1 MIAPFRELF
10 ALIISDGNFYLSE
23 YLLADLA
30 DRCAQRRNRSRG
42 VEVEHGHE
50 IFRFHVGF
58 RLQFASAHEHI
69 GDAGFCSV
77 SELYL
82 GVELIIPIKIGIVNV
97 VEDVPLV
104 IHPVFL
110 YKLGSR

>member
-1 MIAPFRELF
+1 MDIAQAGQVPQRLCLVRKIVIKVPDRHGDTQPLIARGFR
-10 ALIISDGNFYLSE
+10 NFK
-23 YLLADLA
+23 
-30 DRCAQRRNRSRG
+30 
-42 VEVEHGHE
+42 
-50 IFRFHVGF
+50 VGF
-58 RLQFASAHEHI
+58 RLQSASAHEHI

-82 GVELIIPIKIGIVNV
+82 DVELIIPIKIGIVNV